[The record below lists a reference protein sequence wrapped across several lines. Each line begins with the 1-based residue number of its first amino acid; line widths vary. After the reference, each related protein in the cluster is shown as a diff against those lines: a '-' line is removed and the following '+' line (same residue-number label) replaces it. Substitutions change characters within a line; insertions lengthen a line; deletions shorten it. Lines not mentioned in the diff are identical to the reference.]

1 MALGAV
7 LRRANE
13 HLYEVIVQGVEELA
27 LKAPFKLR
35 VIEVSWVEIEIVRM
49 HGHGFILELDDDLNA
64 FPLGARRE
72 VQQRMLV
79 QAKLGKNAV
88 EARNVGSTHLAIL
101 AEKQS

>member
-1 MALGAV
+1 MALGAI

-13 HLYEVIVQGVEELA
+13 HLYEVIVQGIEELA

-35 VIEVSWVEIEIVRM
+35 VIEVSWVEIEIVRV
-49 HGHGFILELDDDLNA
+49 HGHRFILELDDDLNA

-79 QAKLGKNAV
+79 QAELGKDAV
-88 EARNVGSTHLAIL
+88 EARNFGFSHLAIL